1 MASQGVDFSVVDA
14 IAQNPGL
21 PSVSAVLQRLSGT
34 HALALAAQPITGGA
48 PTLCGLTRQL
58 CATVAATQPPSLL
71 TMYDLNYLS
80 AVETSCCGDGA
91 AGPACLASSLAVFA
105 QQPVGVPTTLSE
117 CHVACLRDGNPLLG
131 CDLLCGVQ
139 PQARW

>member
-1 MASQGVDFSVVDA
+1 MHYAEGSLLNWLVMKLVFMTIPTQPMPFFVRP
-14 IAQNPGL
+14 IA
-21 PSVSAVLQRLSGT
+21 
-34 HALALAAQPITGGA
+34 
-48 PTLCGLTRQL
+48 RQL

-71 TMYDLNYLS
+71 TMYDLTYLS